1 MTAVAAI
8 GVENT
13 DDDEDLLIMRRER
26 LAGPQLSFRWTNTVS
41 LNKNKALLT
50 LRCLPILEIHRLSLI
65 PWEKA

>member
-13 DDDEDLLIMRRER
+13 EDDEDLLIMRRER

-41 LNKNKALLT
+41 LNNNKALL
-50 LRCLPILEIHRLSLI
+50 RCLPVLERHRLSLI

>member
-1 MTAVAAI
+1 MAAVAAI

-13 DDDEDLLIMRRER
+13 EDDEDLLIMRRER

-41 LNKNKALLT
+41 LHNNKALL
-50 LRCLPILEIHRLSLI
+50 RRVPVSEIHRLSVI

>member
-13 DDDEDLLIMRRER
+13 EDDEDLLIIRRER

-41 LNKNKALLT
+41 LNNNKTL
-50 LRCLPILEIHRLSLI
+50 LRCVPV
-65 PWEKA
+65 

>member
-13 DDDEDLLIMRRER
+13 EDDEDLLIMRRER
-26 LAGPQLSFRWTNTVS
+26 LAGPQVSFRWTNTVS
-41 LNKNKALLT
+41 LNNNKALI
-50 LRCLPILEIHRLSLI
+50 LRCLPVLERHRLSLI

>member
-1 MTAVAAI
+1 MAAVAAI

-41 LNKNKALLT
+41 LNNNKALL
-50 LRCLPILEIHRLSLI
+50 RSLPVLERHRLSLI

>member
-13 DDDEDLLIMRRER
+13 EDDEDLLIMRRER

-41 LNKNKALLT
+41 LNNNKALL
-50 LRCLPILEIHRLSLI
+50 RSLPVLERLRLSLI

>member
-13 DDDEDLLIMRRER
+13 EDDEDLLIMCRER

-41 LNKNKALLT
+41 LNNNKALL
-50 LRCLPILEIHRLSLI
+50 RCLPVLERHHLSLI

>member
-1 MTAVAAI
+1 MAAVAAI

-13 DDDEDLLIMRRER
+13 EDDEDLLIMRRER

-41 LNKNKALLT
+41 LNNNKALL
-50 LRCLPILEIHRLSLI
+50 RSLPVLERLRLSLI

>member
-1 MTAVAAI
+1 MTAIAAI

-13 DDDEDLLIMRRER
+13 EDDEDLLIMRRER

-41 LNKNKALLT
+41 LNNNKALL
-50 LRCLPILEIHRLSLI
+50 RSLPVLERLRLSLI